1 MRYTKWLP
9 LMMGLLF
16 FSTTAL
22 AMTAQE
28 WLASVDKNLNPP
40 EYEAYRKLINLE
52 PDGSKKEFVM
62 YTLKQGRDKMAAL
75 FLSPATDRGRS
86 TLRVRENMWQFLPTI
101 KRPLRITSML
111 SVTGGVFN
119 NADILRVDYQV
130 EYNAVSVEETEEKSP
145 SGEKLILLKLKAKN
159 NTVAYDQLEM
169 FVDPVQKLP
178 VKIRAIAVSGI
189 LIKTLY
195 FKNIKNF
202 GNGIV
207 RPAVVETDSPLQK
220 GYKSIMI
227 FAKIKPR
234 TLDHAV
240 FTQDYMGKLE
250 TLR

>member
-1 MRYTKWLP
+1 MKAFKHTL
-9 LMMGLLF
+9 LLTLLLF
-16 FSTTAL
+16 SASSLYAVTP
-22 AMTAQE
+22 QQ
-28 WLASVDKNLNPP
+28 WLEKVDKNLNPP
-40 EYEAYRKLINLE
+40 QYEAYRKLINIE

-62 YTLKQGRDKMAAL
+62 FTLKQGRDKMAAL
-75 FLSPATDRGRS
+75 FLSPATDKGRS
-86 TLRVRENMWQFLPTI
+86 TLRVGENMWQYLPTI

-119 NADILRVDYQV
+119 NSDILRVDYQA
-130 EYNAVSVEETEEKSP
+130 EYDAVSVEDTVDKGP
-145 SGEKLILLKLKAKN
+145 SGEKLVLLKLKAKN
-159 NTVAYDQLEM
+159 NKVAYDKLEM
-169 FVDPVQKLP
+169 FIDPAKELP
-178 VKIRAIAVSGI
+178 VRIKAIAVSGI

-202 GNGIV
+202 GKGIV

-220 GYKSIMI
+220 GYKSVMI

-234 TLDHAV
+234 KLDEAV